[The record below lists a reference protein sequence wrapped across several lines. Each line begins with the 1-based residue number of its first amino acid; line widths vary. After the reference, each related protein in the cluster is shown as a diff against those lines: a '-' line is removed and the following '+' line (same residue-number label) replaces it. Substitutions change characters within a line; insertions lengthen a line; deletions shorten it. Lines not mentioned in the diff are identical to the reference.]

1 MNGRNTQ
8 TATKRNVWSKIGVE
22 TAVYACVF
30 LLTVIAFLVLKP
42 QIETHRQG
50 FVAQVIMSLGI
61 CACIAFIAYL
71 GTTKRLTMRKIIIA
85 LMIVGLI
92 MRIGYMLYTPASSR
106 QHDTFSKNFDGH
118 EAYAWTI
125 FSTGK
130 LPTTNKYQ
138 FYHPPLNAFFQG
150 AFMRIMHAFT
160 ELFSAGESFY
170 ADFAYRK
177 PDYVNAERYFLFSS
191 TQILAVLYS
200 VVTMVVSLKILSLFD
215 FSDKIKLLV
224 AAIVVL
230 YPRNIH
236 FAGMLNNDALAYMLS
251 TLALYYGLKWWKVK
265 KDILWIFL
273 CGLSVG
279 LGMMTKLASATI
291 CLPLALV
298 FIYEFIQTLRKK
310 QGALPF
316 AKMCLQY
323 GGFLCICAGIGLWFQ
338 VYAKIRFDQNFGYVW
353 NNLTDRL
360 YTGDKSWFER
370 FIFPFDSGEFF
381 DRIYCYSFD
390 NYYLFNFAL
399 RSSIFGEQS
408 YSQADVVASLSVCL
422 AYLAAAALAVAIVW
436 ALVLCVR
443 TKRNKTLPLNGEGV
457 SWKDFLFTFTL
468 LQSQV
473 LSEIYFYIT
482 MPYGCTMDF
491 RYIMPMILAMAL
503 TVGCVQK
510 TLIVRGGKASLAL
523 RRILTG
529 TIVAFLAAST
539 LFYLTC
545 V

>member
-1 MNGRNTQ
+1 MDERGMQMAKKRNTL
-8 TATKRNVWSKIGVE
+8 VKIGVE
-22 TAVYACVF
+22 AIIYASVF
-30 LLTVIAFLVLKP
+30 LLTVLLFLTMKP
-42 QIETHRQG
+42 LIEKHRQG
-50 FVAQVIMSLGI
+50 FIMQVSMALAI
-61 CACIAFIAYL
+61 CLCIAFIAYL
-71 GTTKRLTMRKIIIA
+71 GATKRLTTRKIIII
-85 LMIVGLI
+85 LMILGFI
-92 MRIGYMLYTPASSR
+92 MRVGYMLYTPASSR

-138 FYHPPLNAFFQG
+138 FYHPPLNALMQG
-150 AFMRIMHAFT
+150 AFMRIMNGFC
-160 ELFSAGESFY
+160 ELFSVGGAFFEK
-170 ADFAYRK
+170 FAYRK
-177 PDYVNAERYFLFSS
+177 PDYVDEERYFLFSS
-191 TQILAVLYS
+191 TQILAVFYS
-200 VVTMVVSLKILSLFD
+200 VVTMIVSLKILRLFD
-215 FSDKIKLLV
+215 FSDKTKILT

-236 FAGMLNNDALAYMLS
+236 FAGMLNNDALAYMFS
-251 TLALYYGLKWWKVK
+251 TLALYYGLKWWKGEK
-265 KDILWIFL
+265 NILWIFL

-279 LGMMTKLASATI
+279 LGMMTKLSSATI
-291 CLPLALV
+291 CLPLAV
-298 FIYEFIQTLRKK
+298 IFIYEFILTLRKK
-310 QGALPF
+310 AGALSF
-316 AKMCLQY
+316 GKMVLQY
-323 GGFLCICAGIGLWFQ
+323 GGFLCICAGLGLWFQ
-338 VYAKIRFDQNFGYVW
+338 VYAKLRFNQDFGYVW

-360 YTGDKSWFER
+360 YTGDKSWFSR
-370 FIFPFDSGEFF
+370 FVFPFDSGEFF

-399 RSSIFGEQS
+399 RSSIFGEQA
-408 YSQADVVASLSVCL
+408 YAQADVVASVSVCL
-422 AYLAAAALAVAIVW
+422 AYAAAVALAVALGWAIV
-436 ALVLCVR
+436 LYVR
-443 TKRNKTLPLNGEGV
+443 ARVRKDGLLKKEAI
-457 SWKDFLFTFTL
+457 SFKDFLFVFVL

-510 TLIVRGGKASLAL
+510 TLIAHGGKASLAMS
-523 RRILTG
+523 RILTG
-529 TIVAFLAAST
+529 TIAAFLTAST

>member
-1 MNGRNTQ
+1 MSERVEKNARTQ
-8 TATKRNVWSKIGVE
+8 KRNKIGVE
-22 TAVYACVF
+22 AAVYASVF
-30 LLTVIAFLVLKP
+30 LLTVILFLTVKP
-42 QIETHRQG
+42 LIEKHRHG
-50 FVAQVIMSLGI
+50 FIAQVLMCVSI
-61 CACIAFIAYL
+61 CLCLAFIAYL
-71 GTTKRLTMRKIIIA
+71 GITKRLTTRKIIII
-85 LMIVGLI
+85 LMIIGFI
-92 MRIGYMLYTPASSR
+92 MRVGYMLYTPASSR

-138 FYHPPLNAFFQG
+138 FYHPPLNALLQG
-150 AFMRIMHAFT
+150 TFMRIMHAFT
-160 ELFSAGESFY
+160 ELFSAGGEFFTR
-170 ADFAYRK
+170 FAYRK
-177 PDYVNAERYFLFSS
+177 PDYVDEERYFLFAS

-215 FSDKIKLLV
+215 FSDKTKILV
-224 AAIVVL
+224 AAIVIL

-236 FAGMLNNDALAYMLS
+236 FAGMLNNDALAYMFS

-265 KDILWIFL
+265 KNILWIFL
-273 CGLSVG
+273 CGVSVG
-279 LGMMTKLASATI
+279 LGMMTKLSSATV
-291 CLPLALV
+291 CLPLAAIFL
-298 FIYEFIQTLRKK
+298 YEFIVTLRKK
-310 QGALPF
+310 EGALPF
-316 AKMCLQY
+316 GKMLLQY

-338 VYAKIRFDQNFGYVW
+338 VYAKLRFDQDFGYVW

-360 YTGDKSWFER
+360 YTGDRSWFAR
-370 FIFPFDSGEFF
+370 FVFPFDSGEFF

-408 YSQADVVASLSVCL
+408 YAQADVIASLSVL
-422 AYLAAAALAVAIVW
+422 FAYLAALLLFAGVVW
-436 ALVLCVR
+436 CFVLYIR
-443 TKRNKTLPLNGEGV
+443 ARKNKNLLLNAPTA
-457 SWKDFLFTFTL
+457 SFKDLLFTFVL

-473 LSEIYFYIT
+473 LSEIYFYAT

-510 TLIVRGGKASLAL
+510 TLAAHGGKASIAMS
-523 RRILTG
+523 RVLTLG
-529 TIVAFLAAST
+529 IIAFLTAST